1 MKTFHYTSIMLL
13 GMVFFGTTSFGQC
26 EPDFDFGEALWG
38 ASPDASIGEQFDTA
52 YVGTPYVDIFHVLVP
67 TDASAIDPAFALPLD
82 SVVLVATTL
91 VDTISLE
98 TLSLED
104 VGLSIICNNLGTSP
118 NACSLI
124 AGQQYCAS
132 IEGTP
137 TGPGVYQLSL
147 DIQAYVTVFGIAVAQ
162 PYEFSGYIMDIVGE
176 GNPDGIVESV
186 ADQISWFP
194 NPADQGFQLTPL
206 NVDATIEV
214 RDMSGR
220 LVLSTQ
226 TFAKNQTRIATQDW
240 NTGIYFVTWTSDF
253 ERKTS
258 KMVVRHD

>member
-1 MKTFHYTSIMLL
+1 MKTLLYTSIMLL
-13 GMVFFGTTSFGQC
+13 GMTLFGTTSFGQC
-26 EPDFDFGEALWG
+26 DPDFDFGESLWG

-52 YVGTPYVDIFHVLVP
+52 YVNIPYADIFHVLVP

-91 VDTISLE
+91 IDTISLE

-118 NACSLI
+118 DPCTLI

-147 DIQAYVTVFGIAVAQ
+147 QIQAYVTVFGIAVAQ
-162 PYEFSGYIMDIVGE
+162 PYEFSGYVMDIIGE
-176 GNPDGIVESV
+176 GNPDGIIESV
-186 ADQISWFP
+186 VDTIVWYP
-194 NPADQGFQLTPL
+194 NPADQGFQLTPM

-220 LVLSTQ
+220 LVLATQ
-226 TFAKNQTRIATQDW
+226 SFAQNQTRIATQDW
-240 NTGIYFVTWTSDF
+240 DTGIYFVTWTSDL